1 MNLYLSWSGYFY
13 ISREFQKPMAAA
25 TMLMHEYESDLRS
38 NEHYLGSS
46 ENKALKKFRPVRD
59 LNSCIFISF
68 SAVHIYD
75 FHIFILHG
83 FI

>member
-1 MNLYLSWSGYFY
+1 
-13 ISREFQKPMAAA
+13 MAAA
-25 TMLMHEYESDLRS
+25 TMLMYEYESDLRN

-46 ENKALKKFRPVRD
+46 ENKDRN

-68 SAVHIYD
+68 SAVHIND

>member
-25 TMLMHEYESDLRS
+25 IMLMYEYESDLRS

-46 ENKALKKFRPVRD
+46 ENKALK
-59 LNSCIFISF
+59 NSGPYGI
-68 SAVHIYD
+68 
-75 FHIFILHG
+75 
-83 FI
+83 